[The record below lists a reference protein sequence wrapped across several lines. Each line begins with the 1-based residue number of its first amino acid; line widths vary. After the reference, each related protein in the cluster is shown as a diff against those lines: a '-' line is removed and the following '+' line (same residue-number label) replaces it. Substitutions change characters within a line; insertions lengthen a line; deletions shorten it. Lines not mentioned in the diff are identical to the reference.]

1 MQKLYTILI
10 ALISSLSSQAQIVW
24 DFTTA
29 SPTSGIPANSTVS
42 AVSQGNNNGTTAL
55 ITSVSVSSGYT
66 GASGGN
72 NAGAAARIG
81 ALDQTA
87 GTGSA
92 YFEFTLTPAAGAAIT
107 ISQINFG
114 SRATGTGPK
123 NYDIR
128 TSLDG
133 YATAPASAALAASS
147 VWALFSNTLSLTG
160 ATDQAITLRIYGYNG
175 SGSPAAGTAN
185 WRIDDLSVT
194 ATVSGGTGT
203 PTPSITATPAALTGF
218 ATNAGTASYSK
229 STVVNGSNLT
239 TDITISA
246 SNGYEV
252 ATDTNVYASSIV
264 LPRSGG
270 AVSNIPVYARIS
282 ASAPT
287 GPVTGNLTLS
297 AAGATNQLVSL
308 AGTVNTIV
316 PPVTAHIVLNQ
327 IYGGGG
333 NSGSFYTNDFIELY
347 NNDSTAVNLSGWSV
361 QYSSATGS
369 GWASNLTALSG
380 IIPAHGFFLIQE
392 STTAGATSNLPVADL
407 TGTIALGA
415 TAGKVILC
423 NTTTAQTGTDP
434 SGVGVIDKVGYG
446 TTANGFEGS
455 PTPAPSNTTSVR
467 RVTDGVDNNNNSTD
481 FVVGSPL
488 PRNSTYTTSSPAIAS
503 LSPLNGAQ
511 NIPYNYTLVVGFNK
525 PVSKGSGNITIIE
538 NGVSRLIDVN
548 SSAVVIGSNAQVTIN
563 TLLSGGKTYSIEID
577 AGAFK
582 DVYGNAFAGLLT
594 TTGWTFTT
602 YDNSSITPLPAHFDF
617 ETCSGS
623 GLLPNGF
630 TEYNVT
636 GAEVWDCTA
645 FGRDS
650 SAPAGTAAFGHAVQI
665 NGFSNGANNLD
676 SDWLI
681 SPRFD
686 LTGTTFPLLSFW
698 SRNAFA
704 GDPLQLKIS
713 TNYSGTGDP
722 RLATWTDL
730 NGKLPSQGSDVW
742 TLSSNINLSGF
753 KQGSVYFAFVYSSS
767 TDDGSR
773 WTVDDISVVNSLTAP
788 PPSLTLSTNNL
799 EFGYTAGGND
809 TTRKLTVTGN
819 DLTGNIT
826 FVTEGGFLVST
837 DSIHFDTTAVL
848 GKDSSNNVAK
858 TVFVRFAPLVN
869 NSQFIDS
876 LLVGISDSV
885 GKVNLKGNT
894 IDPASTLNV
903 VDWNLNWFGT
913 PEAGFGPA
921 DKTLQEQNVGKI
933 LPTLHADIYA
943 LQEVVNEPALANIV
957 ASMPG
962 YAYVINNYGSYSNTT
977 GSLQYPLNT
986 IQKLAFVY
994 NTAKIKNIHTDS
1006 LLTLGVNTAADTA
1019 TTYYNDFASG
1029 RFPYMLT
1036 ADVSLS
1042 DNNGGTITK
1051 QVRFIN
1057 IHAKANTA
1065 PVLTAYAR
1073 RKDGAHALDS
1083 LVKTTYPLDNV
1094 IMLGDFNDDL
1104 NETITAGVTPPV
1116 TSYSSFTIDD
1126 SALYSFPTMPLSP
1139 AGQHSDVNYTSVID
1153 NVIITKPQ
1161 AAYYLPG
1168 SATVLSDVSGLVS
1181 KYGTTTTDHYPVFT
1195 QYSFAPLTPVPVKLL
1210 DFTATAQ
1217 GLIAKL
1223 SWTTTAA
1230 NDSKQF
1236 WIERSG
1242 DGINFSTIG
1251 FLPAKANG
1259 TVAATYTFYDLVP
1272 LPVNYYRL
1280 REVGSAKQSDYSKTI
1295 RLDFVKPVIVSVAP
1309 NPAFSFVNV
1318 SIQPSAE
1325 TVRIQLIDLTGRIV
1339 TENVLAP
1346 GVSTVR
1352 IDVSKLPKGIY
1363 VVKAISPSGAAAVR
1377 LLVVL

>member
-10 ALISSLSSQAQIVW
+10 VFLFPLLTRAQIVW
-24 DFTTA
+24 DFTSA

-42 AVSQGNNNGTTAL
+42 AVTQGNNNGTTTL
-55 ITSVSVSSGYT
+55 ITSSSASSGYT

-92 YFEFTLTPAAGAAIT
+92 YFEFTITPAAGAAISV
-107 ISQINFG
+107 SQLNFG

-133 YATAPASAALAASS
+133 YATASASAALAASS
-147 VWALFSNTLSLTG
+147 VWALFSNTVGLTG
-160 ATDQAITLRIYGYNG
+160 ATDQAITIRIYGYNG

-185 WRIDDLSVT
+185 WRIDDLAVT
-194 ATVSGGTGT
+194 VSVSGGSGT
-203 PTPSITATPAALTGF
+203 PTPSITASPTTLTGF
-218 ATNAGTASYSK
+218 TTNAGTASSAQNT
-229 STVVNGSNLT
+229 TVSGSNLT
-239 TDITISA
+239 ADLTITA
-246 SNGYEV
+246 PAGYEV
-252 ATDTNVYASSIV
+252 SADSSVYSSSVV
-264 LPRSGG
+264 LAQSGG
-270 AVSNIPVYARIS
+270 TVNGIPVYARIS
-282 ASAPT
+282 ASAPA
-287 GPVTGNLTLS
+287 GAVTGNLTLS
-297 AAGATNQLVSL
+297 SAGATTQTVSL
-308 AGTVNTIV
+308 TGTVNAIV
-316 PPVTAHIVLNQ
+316 LPVTANIVINQ
-327 IYGGGG
+327 VYGGGG

-347 NNDSTAVNLSGWSV
+347 NNDDTAVNLSGWSV

-369 GWASNLTALSG
+369 GWASNLTLLSG
-380 IIPAHGFFLIQE
+380 IIPAHSFFLIQE
-392 STTAGATSNLPVADL
+392 STTQGAISNLPTPDL
-407 TGTIALGA
+407 TGSIAMGA

-423 NTTTAQTGTDP
+423 NTTAAQTGTNP
-434 SGVGVIDKVGYG
+434 SGTAVIDKVGYG

-455 PTPAPSNTTSVR
+455 PAPAPGNTTSVR
-467 RVTDGVDNNNNSTD
+467 RVADGVDNNNNATD
-481 FVVGSPL
+481 FIAGNPL
-488 PRNSTYTTSSPAIAS
+488 PRNKTYTTSPPSVIS
-503 LSPLNGAQ
+503 LAPLNGAQ
-511 NIPYNYTLVVGFNK
+511 NIPYNFVPTIGFDK
-525 PVSKGSGNITIIE
+525 PVSKGSGNITLIA
-538 NGVSRLIDVN
+538 NGVSTLIDVN
-548 SSAVVIGSNAQVTIN
+548 SPIIVIGSNAIVTIN
-563 TLLSGGKTYSIEID
+563 TPLSGGKNYSIEID

-582 DVYGNAFAGLLT
+582 DVYGNAYPGLLT
-594 TTGWTFTT
+594 TTGWAFSTFNDSATT
-602 YDNSSITPLPAHFDF
+602 VLPATFDF

-630 TEYNVT
+630 TQYNVA
-636 GAEVWDCTA
+636 GAQVWDCTA

-650 SAPAGTAAFGHAVQI
+650 SAPAGTTAFGHAIQI
-665 NGFSNGANNLD
+665 NGYANGINNLD

-686 LTGTTFPLLSFW
+686 LSATSFPLLGFW

-713 TNYSGTGDP
+713 TDYSGTGDP

-730 NGKLPSQGSDVW
+730 NGKFPSQGSDVW
-742 TLSSNINLSGF
+742 TQSSNINLSAF
-753 KQGSVYFAFVYSSS
+753 KQSNVHFAFVYSSS

-773 WTVDDISVVNSLTAP
+773 WTVDDVSLINSRTAP
-788 PPSLTLSTNNL
+788 PPSLTLSTDNL

-809 TTRKLTVTGN
+809 TTRKLVITGN
-819 DLTGNIT
+819 DLTSDIT
-826 FVTEGGFLVST
+826 LSTEGGFLVSV
-837 DSIHFDTTAVL
+837 DSIHFSTTATL
-848 GKDSSNNVAK
+848 GKDTSNNVAK

-876 LLVGISDSV
+876 LMIGISDSV
-885 GKVNLKGNT
+885 GKVTLKGNT
-894 IDPASTLNV
+894 IDPASTLSV

-921 DKTLQEQNVGKI
+921 DKALQEQNVGTI

-977 GSLQYPLNT
+977 GSTQYPLNT

-994 NTAKIKNIHTDS
+994 NTSKIKNIHTDS

-1019 TTYYNDFASG
+1019 TAYYNDFAGG

-1051 QVRFIN
+1051 SIRFIN
-1057 IHAKANTA
+1057 LHAKANTA

-1083 LVKTTYPLDNV
+1083 LIKADYSSDNV
-1094 IMLGDFNDDL
+1094 VVLGDFNDDL
-1104 NETITAGVTPPV
+1104 NQTITAGVNPPV

-1153 NVIITKPQ
+1153 NVVITKPV
-1161 AAYYLPG
+1161 ASLYLPS

-1195 QYSFAPLTPVPVKLL
+1195 QYTFAPLVPSPVKLL

-1217 GLIAKL
+1217 GLLAKL
-1223 SWTTTAA
+1223 SWTTTSA
-1230 NDSKQF
+1230 NDSKEF
-1236 WIERSG
+1236 LIERSG
-1242 DGINFSTIG
+1242 DSINFTTIG
-1251 FLPAKANG
+1251 ILPAKANG
-1259 TVAATYTFYDLVP
+1259 TVAGTYTFYDLLP

-1280 REVGSAKQSDYSKTI
+1280 KELGSGKQFDYSKTV
-1295 RLDFVKPVIVSVAP
+1295 RLDFVKPVILSIAP

-1318 SIQPSAE
+1318 SIQPTTE

-1339 TENVLAP
+1339 SENVLAP
-1346 GVSTVR
+1346 GVATVR
-1352 IDVSKLPKGIY
+1352 IDVSRIPKGIY
-1363 VVKAISPSGAAAVR
+1363 VVKAISPSGAAAVK